1 MSRSHTTPNSAPV
14 DEPPTGQL
22 TNDPQH
28 PGVPA
33 GRSAS
38 PIGPLVRRVFAR
50 EELGITTVLVL
61 LVAFIGVVHPNF
73 LAQDAL
79 LGLVRSAAF
88 VALIA
93 FGMVFLLAMTE
104 LDLSVGSVFGLSAL
118 ISGQLMANGMPP
130 WLALLTGP
138 LIGMLLEAVNAFFA
152 NTFRIPVI
160 IVTLGTLTAYRGL
173 ATVVT
178 HSQAIAGLPLDSSF
192 FKVLGGNLLGIPTAV
207 VVVVIVGV
215 LMTVAFRRT
224 PFGARV
230 RAVGSNQAAARF
242 SGIKV
247 GRTRLQ
253 ALLLVGALCGLS
265 GVLGLAYFQGAD
277 PTLGSGL
284 ELQVI
289 AAVIIGGTAVTGG
302 SGSVP
307 GALIGAL
314 VIVTISGG
322 LVYFSV
328 DPSWS
333 GVVTGATILIAV
345 SADGV
350 VRRRRAIRQA
360 RAGG

>member
-1 MSRSHTTPNSAPV
+1 MSRSQTTPDSAPI
-14 DEPPTGQL
+14 DGPPAGPPIKGPEHSATPTGKG
-22 TNDPQH
+22 T
-28 PGVPA
+28 
-33 GRSAS
+33 S
-38 PIGPLVRRVFAR
+38 PIRPLVRRVFAR
-50 EELGITTVLVL
+50 EELGITTVLVV
-61 LVAFIGVVHPNF
+61 LVVFIGVVHPNF

-79 LGLVRSAAF
+79 LGLIRSAAF

-160 IVTLGTLTAYRGL
+160 IVTLGTLTAFRGL

-207 VVVVIVGV
+207 VVVVIVGA

-333 GVVTGATILIAV
+333 GVVTGATILVAV